1 MNEQNNK
8 VNSQQ
13 NVAPTNWS
21 SGPAQ
26 NIQSQLMQNSG
37 ASDLSNVGSA
47 TATTYQASNKV
58 ISWGVGGK
66 STNSTVSGEIES
78 LFDDDMLNQ
87 VNGTISS
94 NTETEVLDESFLEPK
109 PSIKNFAPI
118 EQPKPKNFAPIEQP
132 KPQNFQAPT
141 GQNLNQSQQPDN
153 MLGSY
158 VPPGTDWMN
167 NQPLSGGK
175 LGLNTIDASASA
187 KDVNEKGKFFSGSPF
202 NKKKVLA
209 KKPNFAPPV
218 QHNAVIEETLPDID
232 ESKLVANFL
241 RYEYTKI
248 NMSVFSF
255 SAFLF
260 KGAFFI
266 NKKIYLLGLIIY
278 ALEFYI
284 LTRLSLTVSIIAY
297 LVLSLVIALIANP
310 LYLAYAR
317 AKVKL
322 IRKTKKNRKKNQYE
336 LNKVCSKKGGTN
348 FILAFLTLIIFYGGL
363 GYVSMYELPNSTIRK
378 SYDIIYKYIEDLKK
392 PVYDGMIDRLS
403 YDVENNLNITIP
415 DSFKKE
421 PGSIYKYLYS
431 PDGKEE
437 PKTCSL
443 TISLIG
449 KFTNPEDYLF
459 QYKEYEK
466 IEGDITELKR
476 SSLTWYTLTQ
486 ERKNY
491 TKKMNTTL
499 INNNVI
505 LLEYNSGTEVPE
517 GVCENYYNDIFNSIS
532 LKEK

>member
-13 NVAPTNWS
+13 NIAPTNWS
-21 SGPAQ
+21 SVPAQ
-26 NIQSQLMQNSG
+26 NIQSQLMQNG
-37 ASDLSNVGSA
+37 GVNDLSNVGS
-47 TATTYQASNKV
+47 ATTYQASNKV

-66 STNSTVSGEIES
+66 APNTAVSNEIES

-87 VNGTISS
+87 VNGTISGS
-94 NTETEVLDESFLEPK
+94 NETEVLDESFLEPK
-109 PSIKNFAPI
+109 PSIKTFAPI

-132 KPQNFQAPT
+132 KPKNFQETPAP
-141 GQNLNQSQQPDN
+141 NLMPPEQSGSMP
-153 MLGSY
+153 GSY
-158 VPPGTDWMN
+158 VPQGTAWMN

-187 KDVNEKGKFFSGSPF
+187 KDVNEKGKFFSGNPF
-202 NKKKVLA
+202 NKKKSPA
-209 KKPNFAPPV
+209 KKPTFAPPV

-232 ESKLVANFL
+232 ETKLVTNFL
-241 RYEYTKI
+241 RHEYTKI
-248 NMSVFSF
+248 NMSIFSF

-284 LTRLSLTVSIIAY
+284 LTQLSLTVSIIAY
-297 LVLSLVIALIANP
+297 LVLSLALALIANP

-317 AKVKL
+317 TKVKL

-336 LNKVCSKKGGTN
+336 LNKVCAKKGGTN

-378 SYDIIYKYIEDLKK
+378 CYDIISNYIEESKK
-392 PVYDGMIDRLS
+392 PVYDGIIDRLS

-421 PGSIYKYLYS
+421 PGKIYKYLYY

-437 PKTCSL
+437 AKTCSL

-449 KFTNPEDYLF
+449 KFTDPEDYLF

-466 IEGDITELKR
+466 IEKDVTELKR
-476 SSLTWYTLTQ
+476 ATLTWYSLTQ

-491 TKKMNTTL
+491 IKKMNTTL

-505 LLEYNSGTEVPE
+505 LLEYNSGIEVPE

-532 LKEK
+532 LKEN